1 MVFFGFLIIN
11 FCFCEINLTI
21 FNELGILIPPGI
33 LPVKLDSLNE
43 NLYMNQKII
52 LNDPFYKLLKIFI
65 YFTIITFILF
75 MVVILYKL
83 LKKKKNHIIENK
95 EYLNNSNNLNK

>member
-33 LPVKLDSLNE
+33 LPVKLESLNE

-52 LNDPFYKLLKIFI
+52 LNVPF
-65 YFTIITFILF
+65 
-75 MVVILYKL
+75 
-83 LKKKKNHIIENK
+83 
-95 EYLNNSNNLNK
+95 